1 LLTKTLLRSDA
12 AVLVKIT
19 ELIGHEQTIEEY
31 LEELKNTI
39 RSDGVLKKP
48 IVVDE
53 KHNVIID
60 GHHRLEALKRL
71 RCQKIPVY
79 FINYESQMV
88 KIESWRDTEPI
99 TKDVVI
105 RSALEGK
112 KLPPKTTR
120 HMVRASTH
128 WVHISHI
135 QKEINIPLEELK

>member
-1 LLTKTLLRSDA
+1 MLTKTLLRTNTA
-12 AVLVKIT
+12 ILVKMT
-19 ELIGHEQTIEEY
+19 ELIGHEQTIEVY

-48 IVVDE
+48 IVVDG
-53 KHNVIID
+53 KHKIIID

-71 RCQKIPVY
+71 GCQKIPVY
-79 FINYESQMV
+79 FINYESHMV
-88 KIESWRDTEPI
+88 RIESWGNTEPI

-120 HMVRASTH
+120 HMVRASPH